1 MNREKLIATIAVVI
15 LRLLF
20 ATLRVKLDDRSN
32 LSRESPDFPIIVV
45 FWHNRILAITTAFL
59 KAYPYSKRKGVS
71 VLTSPSRDGEI
82 LSQIMAGFRMGSIR
96 GSSNKRASVAT
107 KECIRLLE
115 TGADLAVTPDG
126 PRGPKYVMSPGLV
139 LMAQQTGARILPMH
153 AHFSR
158 CIKMKTWDEFRIPL
172 PFSTVHIIAAPYETI
187 PPTETD
193 ADFEFQ
199 RKRIETILNNEAD

>member
-139 LMAQQTGARILPMH
+139 LMAQQTGARILPIH

>member
-1 MNREKLIATIAVVI
+1 MNREKLIATIAVGI